1 MSVPPPRALRGADS
15 PASEIVV
22 ALGLVLTATLL
33 VGLAA
38 RSPSTVGAPLVAGTL
53 GLALGALAL
62 ARYDV
67 AVALGFLF
75 IGFVRFEPAPSDL
88 VFTFVIAVAFV
99 TGRFRLSRVPFAPL
113 ALVGALVALSVISVS
128 SALDSSAAV
137 RFLGITVYLG
147 VFFVW
152 LIGYVDSHAR
162 ARLLVSMYL
171 VAALISAILGALP
184 FVFDSPALEVFTTE
198 GGFRA
203 IALFKDANVY
213 GPFLVPAALILVEE
227 MISPRLLRLPQW
239 SKLAAFSVLSV
250 GVLLSYSRA
259 SWISFAIGL
268 LVLLTV
274 ALLRRTSTGRLSLA
288 VAGLAGAAVLLLP
301 VAAFIG
307 ATSVIEDR
315 ARFQAYDEERF
326 QAQREGLAIGAT
338 HPLGVGPGQFDFHAI
353 IGAHS
358 LYIRVFAE
366 QGPLGLLALLLLLG
380 LTFAAA
386 VANVRA
392 GRDTF
397 GIGSAS
403 LLAIISGLLV
413 NSVVVDTLHWRHL
426 WIFAALIWVG
436 WARGSRGKS
445 IT

>member
-67 AVALGFLF
+67 AVAIGFLF

>member
-147 VFFVW
+147 IFFVW